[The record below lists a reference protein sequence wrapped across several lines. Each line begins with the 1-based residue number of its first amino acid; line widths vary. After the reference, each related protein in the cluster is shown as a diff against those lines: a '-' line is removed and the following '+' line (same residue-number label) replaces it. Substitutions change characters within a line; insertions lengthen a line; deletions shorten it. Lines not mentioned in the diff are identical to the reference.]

1 MGSEWIVTTIES
13 FSPFIYGKSLPQNK
27 RNALGNVPVFGS
39 NGIIGFHDKALTA
52 GPSIV
57 IGRKGTVGAIHYSS
71 VPCWPIDTTFY
82 IEDNDAQRLRF
93 KYYLLKSIGLEYMNS
108 DSAVP
113 GLNREAA
120 HARIIHIPPLP
131 EQRAIAHILGTLDD
145 KIELNR
151 RMSKTLEEMARAIF
165 KSWFV
170 DFDPVRAKAAV
181 RREHP
186 NWTNA
191 QVSRAALP
199 TLKPEI
205 SELFPDDFVDSE
217 QGMIPKGWR
226 VKSFTDNVDVFG
238 GGTPK
243 TSTPEYWGGRIPWFS
258 VVDTPAEGEIFV
270 ISTEKTLTQE
280 GINNS
285 STRVLPVGTTII
297 TARGTVGNI
306 ALVGIPMAMNQSCYG
321 LHDLRGNKGYFLY
334 FFTKSIVETLKQRT
348 HGSVFNTITRDT
360 LKSMRVVSPPSELIS
375 KFEGTVGT
383 MLERNLSNLHESH
396 ILATCRDILLPKL
409 ISGTLRVEDA
419 ESFIKE
425 TI

>member
-1 MGSEWIVTTIES
+1 MM
-13 FSPFIYGKSLPQNK
+13 LM
-27 RNALGNVPVFGS
+27 L
-39 NGIIGFHDKALTA
+39 
-52 GPSIV
+52 
-57 IGRKGTVGAIHYSS
+57 S
-71 VPCWPIDTTFY
+71 V
-82 IEDNDAQRLRF
+82 
-93 KYYLLKSIGLEYMNS
+93 
-108 DSAVP
+108 
-113 GLNREAA
+113 AA
-120 HARIIHIPPLP
+120 P
-131 EQRAIAHILGTLDD
+131 
-145 KIELNR
+145 
-151 RMSKTLEEMARAIF
+151 
-165 KSWFV
+165 
-170 DFDPVRAKAAV
+170 
-181 RREHP
+181 
-186 NWTNA
+186 
-191 QVSRAALP
+191 
-199 TLKPEI
+199 
-205 SELFPDDFVDSE
+205 
-217 QGMIPKGWR
+217 
-226 VKSFTDNVDVFG
+226 
-238 GGTPK
+238 PK
-243 TSTPEYWGGRIPWFS
+243 TSTPEYWGGKIPWFS

-297 TARGTVGNI
+297 TACGTVGNI

-334 FFTKSIVETLKQRT
+334 FVTKSTVETLRQRT

-360 LKSMRVVSPPSELIS
+360 LKSVRVVSPPSELIS